1 VTVEQVEDVQ
11 SGSCTR
17 LRVER
22 RADPLRREG
31 HVPPVIVE
39 VQSVEAET
47 LAELQAIA
55 ASNVSLAQ
63 RILRWQQRRAQ
74 GGGPT

>member
-74 GGGPT
+74 GSGPT